1 MKYFSMIIN
10 FETKCK
16 DVFKRCKFLKYPF
29 ISYQNKFNLN
39 NQNKIIVKNLF
50 YNNLKNR
57 V

>member
-1 MKYFSMIIN
+1 MIIN

-16 DVFKRCKFLKYPF
+16 DVFKSCKFLKYPF